1 MKFYDA
7 SQLHADFT
15 EQHIRKNKIIMI
27 NCSSFISPK
36 SVYQSVERIAHSLQ
50 PDQKLIVFETY
61 PTIDHD
67 PIKINRDYI
76 KRLQENSPLI
86 FMKRIKKL

>member
-15 EQHIRKNKIIMI
+15 EQHIKEKKIIMI

-36 SVYQSVERIAHSLQ
+36 SVYQSVKRIAHSL
-50 PDQKLIVFETY
+50 
-61 PTIDHD
+61 
-67 PIKINRDYI
+67 
-76 KRLQENSPLI
+76 
-86 FMKRIKKL
+86 